1 MRALAILLTAAPALP
16 RFARQGTRRASLF
29 LLGAVGLLA
38 ACGDSNDGGLSNIE
52 EPPEKECI
60 RETAPRTFEI
70 YFVLDV
76 STSMAPF
83 LNDVKDELVALSLN
97 FPEYDADGRRTRV
110 DYYVVGFVNDY
121 LWFPPGAERMTSHI
135 AVQAAFED
143 AIVAGSS
150 GRNLTQEFLNAETTE
165 NLLDAIASVLA
176 RESAAEAK
184 LMLIATDA
192 AFAEAP
198 AVLSN
203 GIEVQSTYAPIKAEL
218 EAQGFRV
225 HAFTQNGVDG
235 LGRVYANQPALT
247 TLPGSTVH
255 DLSVLTEDRQAVR
268 DTLVDIAVNAAC
280 N

>member
-1 MRALAILLTAAPALP
+1 MRALAILGIA
-16 RFARQGTRRASLF
+16 G
-29 LLGAVGLLA
+29 VLA
-38 ACGDSNDGGLSNIE
+38 ASCGGADDSGLSNIE
-52 EPPEKECI
+52 EPPKKECI

-110 DYYVVGFVNDY
+110 DYYVVGFVNDHRY
-121 LWFPPGAERMTSHI
+121 FPAGAERMTSHI
-135 AVQAAFED
+135 AVQAAFEE
-143 AIVAGSS
+143 AIAAGSD
-150 GRNLTQEFLNAETTE
+150 GRNLTQDFLNAETTE
-165 NLLDAIASVLA
+165 NLLDAIASVLS
-176 RESAAEAK
+176 RESSAEAK

-192 AFAEAP
+192 VFAESP

-203 GIEVQSTYAPIKAEL
+203 GITVQSSYAAIKSEL

-225 HAFTQNGVDG
+225 HAFTQNDVDG
-235 LGRVYANQPALT
+235 LSRVYANQPPLT

-255 DLSVLTEDRQAVR
+255 DLSVLIGDRQTVR
-268 DTLVDIAVNAAC
+268 ETLIDIALNAAC